1 MIGVIMNGM
10 EGWSKVS
17 RCLTEFNGLKYD
29 RRNSDNTGD
38 IGIFNE
44 RYSYQGCKWSL
55 RKRRDGDCWGH
66 GIPLSSMK
74 ACKEYA
80 EKYFLKVKESA
91 CKD

>member
-1 MIGVIMNGM
+1 MNVM
-10 EGWSKVS
+10 EVWNKADVS
-17 RCLTEFNGLKYD
+17 LTQFNGLKYI

-38 IGIFNE
+38 IGIFKE
-44 RYSYQGCKWSL
+44 RHSYMGCNWSV

-80 EKYFLKVKESA
+80 EKYFLKVEESA